1 MAKYYGDLPCVRIGN
16 TIHITENAFKCV
28 CGQSWSYG
36 RPTERES
43 LHNNNIIW
51 RDISAVSCEKC
62 RSLAGMILQH
72 SIVIKRMRSQS
83 SAVVFLVRWINF
95 SKRSHRHMAILI
107 MR

>member
-28 CGQSWSYG
+28 CGESWSYG

-62 RSLAGMILQH
+62 RSLYKKG
-72 SIVIKRMRSQS
+72 IKTWKS
-83 SAVVFLVRWINF
+83 
-95 SKRSHRHMAILI
+95 
-107 MR
+107 